1 MGFLFGGLVG
11 AIRQV
16 SLFQFVPRCAF
27 CDTRTMA
34 EMSLN
39 EAQLFRLLVGF
50 FGKDR
55 VLFSMSVRAV
65 CGGDLSRV
73 SHTLDDETRAWA
85 ERNRC
90 LFTVVDHDDD
100 PKMVVEFEP
109 DFSSYIEVEQL
120 ERKTRLPALLK
131 ANGVQYLT
139 ITGKEMGEILDPNGT
154 IDLVDVLKDRF
165 GIEDA
170 TESFDE

>member
-1 MGFLFGGLVG
+1 
-11 AIRQV
+11 
-16 SLFQFVPRCAF
+16 
-27 CDTRTMA
+27 MA
-34 EMSLN
+34 EMSLD

-65 CGGDLSRV
+65 CGGDLSALPEA
-73 SHTLDDETRAWA
+73 LDDETRSWA

-90 LFTVVDHDDD
+90 LFTVVDDDDD

-109 DFSSYIEVEQL
+109 DFSAYIEVEQL
-120 ERKTRLPALLK
+120 ERKSRLPALLK

-154 IDLVDVLKDRF
+154 MNLVDLLKDRF
-165 GIEDA
+165 GIED
-170 TESFDE
+170 TPEVVEEES

>member
-1 MGFLFGGLVG
+1 MDW
-11 AIRQV
+11 
-16 SLFQFVPRCAF
+16 F
-27 CDTRTMA
+27 CDTYSMA

-65 CGGDLSRV
+65 CGGDLSCLPHV
-73 SHTLDDETRAWA
+73 LDEETKAWA

-90 LFTVVDHDDD
+90 LFTVVDHEDD

-109 DFSSYIEVEQL
+109 DFSNYIEVEQL
-120 ERKTRLPALLK
+120 ERKSRLPPLLK
-131 ANGVQYLT
+131 ASGIQYLT
-139 ITGKEMGEILDPNGT
+139 ITGQEMGEILDPNGHM
-154 IDLVDVLKDRF
+154 DLVDVLKDRF
-165 GIEDA
+165 GIEDVA
-170 TESFDE
+170 EPLEDEES

>member
-1 MGFLFGGLVG
+1 
-11 AIRQV
+11 
-16 SLFQFVPRCAF
+16 
-27 CDTRTMA
+27 MA
-34 EMSLN
+34 EMSLH

-65 CGGDLSRV
+65 CGGDLSALPQA
-73 SHTLDDETRAWA
+73 LDSETREWA
-85 ERNRC
+85 ESARC
-90 LFTVVDHDDD
+90 LFTVVDQDDE

-120 ERKTRLPALLK
+120 ERKSRLPALLK

-139 ITGKEMGEILDPNGT
+139 ITGQEMGDILNPNGG

-165 GIEDA
+165 GIEDVP
-170 TESFDE
+170 ESLEEES

>member
-1 MGFLFGGLVG
+1 
-11 AIRQV
+11 
-16 SLFQFVPRCAF
+16 
-27 CDTRTMA
+27 MA
-34 EMSLN
+34 EMSLH

-65 CGGDLSRV
+65 CGGDLS
-73 SHTLDDETRAWA
+73 SLPHALDSETREWA
-85 ERNRC
+85 ENARC

-109 DFSSYIEVEQL
+109 DFSSYIEVDQL
-120 ERKTRLPALLK
+120 ERKSRLPALLK

-139 ITGKEMGEILDPNGT
+139 ITGQEMGEILNPNGG

-165 GIEDA
+165 GIEDVP
-170 TESFDE
+170 ESLEEES

>member
-1 MGFLFGGLVG
+1 
-11 AIRQV
+11 
-16 SLFQFVPRCAF
+16 
-27 CDTRTMA
+27 MA

-65 CGGDLSRV
+65 CGGDLSCLP
-73 SHTLDDETRAWA
+73 HALDEETRGWA

-90 LFTVVDHDDD
+90 LFTVVNEEDD

-120 ERKTRLPALLK
+120 ERKSRLPALLK
-131 ANGVQYLT
+131 ANGIQYLT
-139 ITGKEMGEILDPNGT
+139 ITGKEMGEILDPNGG

-165 GIEDA
+165 GIEEVA
-170 TESFDE
+170 EPLDE

>member
-1 MGFLFGGLVG
+1 
-11 AIRQV
+11 
-16 SLFQFVPRCAF
+16 
-27 CDTRTMA
+27 
-34 EMSLN
+34 MSLD

-50 FGKDR
+50 FGKER

-65 CGGDLSRV
+65 CGGDLSALPEA
-73 SHTLDDETRAWA
+73 LDSETRQWA

-90 LFTVVDHDDD
+90 LFTVVDDDDD

-109 DFSSYIEVEQL
+109 DFSAYIEVEQL
-120 ERKTRLPALLK
+120 ERKSRLPALLK

-154 IDLVDVLKDRF
+154 MNLVDLLKDRF
-165 GIEDA
+165 GIED
-170 TESFDE
+170 TPETLEEES

>member
-1 MGFLFGGLVG
+1 
-11 AIRQV
+11 
-16 SLFQFVPRCAF
+16 
-27 CDTRTMA
+27 MA

-65 CGGDLSRV
+65 CGGDLASL
-73 SHTLDDETRAWA
+73 SHPLDEETRAWA
-85 ERNRC
+85 ERSRC
-90 LFTVVDHDDD
+90 LFTVVDEEDD

-109 DFSSYIEVEQL
+109 DFSKFIEVEQL
-120 ERKTRLPALLK
+120 ERKSRLPSLLK
-131 ANGVQYLT
+131 ASGVQYLT
-139 ITGKEMGEILDPNGT
+139 ITGEEMGEILDPNGT

-165 GIEDA
+165 GIDDVGD
-170 TESFDE
+170 SLDE

>member
-1 MGFLFGGLVG
+1 
-11 AIRQV
+11 
-16 SLFQFVPRCAF
+16 
-27 CDTRTMA
+27 MA
-34 EMSLN
+34 EMSLD

-65 CGGDLSRV
+65 CGGDLSAL
-73 SHTLDDETRAWA
+73 SEALDDETRSWA

-90 LFTVVDHDDD
+90 LFTVVDDDDD

-120 ERKTRLPALLK
+120 ERKSRLPSLLK
-131 ANGVQYLT
+131 ANGIQYLT

-154 IDLVDVLKDRF
+154 MNLVDLLKDRF
-165 GIEDA
+165 GIEDTPEA
-170 TESFDE
+170 LEEES

>member
-1 MGFLFGGLVG
+1 
-11 AIRQV
+11 
-16 SLFQFVPRCAF
+16 
-27 CDTRTMA
+27 MA

-65 CGGDLSRV
+65 CGGDFSSLS
-73 SHTLDDETRAWA
+73 HALDEETRAWA

-90 LFTVVDHDDD
+90 LFTVVDAEDD
-100 PKMVVEFEP
+100 PRMVVEFEP
-109 DFSSYIEVEQL
+109 DFSNFIEVDQL

-131 ANGVQYLT
+131 ASGVQYLT
-139 ITGKEMGEILDPNGT
+139 ITGEEMGEILDPNGT

-165 GIEDA
+165 GIED
-170 TESFDE
+170 TTDPLDE

>member
-1 MGFLFGGLVG
+1 
-11 AIRQV
+11 
-16 SLFQFVPRCAF
+16 
-27 CDTRTMA
+27 MA

-65 CGGDLSRV
+65 CGGDLSCLP
-73 SHTLDDETRAWA
+73 HALDEETRGWA

-90 LFTVVDHDDD
+90 LFTVVNEEDD

-120 ERKTRLPALLK
+120 ERKSRLPALLK
-131 ANGVQYLT
+131 ANGIQYLT
-139 ITGKEMGEILDPNGT
+139 ITGREMGEILDPNGG

-165 GIEDA
+165 GIEEVA
-170 TESFDE
+170 EPLDE

>member
-1 MGFLFGGLVG
+1 
-11 AIRQV
+11 
-16 SLFQFVPRCAF
+16 
-27 CDTRTMA
+27 MA

-65 CGGDLSRV
+65 CGGDLPALPQALDRE
-73 SHTLDDETRAWA
+73 TLEWA
-85 ERNRC
+85 ESARC
-90 LFTVVDHDDD
+90 LFTVVDHEDD

-120 ERKTRLPALLK
+120 ERKSRLPALLK

-139 ITGKEMGEILDPNGT
+139 ITGQEMGEILNPHGG

-165 GIEDA
+165 GIEDVP
-170 TESFDE
+170 ESLEEES

>member
-1 MGFLFGGLVG
+1 M
-11 AIRQV
+11 
-16 SLFQFVPRCAF
+16 PAF
-27 CDTRTMA
+27 CDTTGMA

-65 CGGDLSRV
+65 CGGDLS
-73 SHTLDDETRAWA
+73 SLTHSLDEETKAWA

-90 LFTVVDHDDD
+90 LFTVVDYADD

-120 ERKTRLPALLK
+120 ERKSRLPGLLK

-139 ITGKEMGEILDPNGT
+139 ITGKEMDEILDPNGT
-154 IDLVDVLKDRF
+154 IDLVDLLKDRF

-170 TESFDE
+170 VESLDE

>member
-1 MGFLFGGLVG
+1 
-11 AIRQV
+11 
-16 SLFQFVPRCAF
+16 
-27 CDTRTMA
+27 MA

-65 CGGDLSRV
+65 CGGDLS
-73 SHTLDDETRAWA
+73 SLSYTLDEETRAWA

-90 LFTVVDHDDD
+90 LFTVVDAEDD
-100 PKMVVEFEP
+100 PRMVVEFEP
-109 DFSSYIEVEQL
+109 DFSNFIEVDQL
-120 ERKTRLPALLK
+120 ERKSRLPALLK
-131 ANGVQYLT
+131 ASGVQYLT
-139 ITGKEMGEILDPNGT
+139 ITGEEMGEILDPNGT

-165 GIEDA
+165 GIED
-170 TESFDE
+170 TTDPLDE

>member
-1 MGFLFGGLVG
+1 
-11 AIRQV
+11 
-16 SLFQFVPRCAF
+16 
-27 CDTRTMA
+27 MA

-50 FGKDR
+50 FGQDR

-65 CGGDLSRV
+65 CGGDLATL
-73 SHTLDDETRAWA
+73 SHLLDDETKAWA

-90 LFTVVDHDDD
+90 LFTVVDAEDD

-109 DFSSYIEVEQL
+109 DFSNFIEVDQL
-120 ERKTRLPALLK
+120 ERKSRLPALLK
-131 ANGVQYLT
+131 ASGVQYLT
-139 ITGKEMGEILDPNGT
+139 ITGEEMGEILNPNGT

-165 GIEDA
+165 GIEDSSDA
-170 TESFDE
+170 LDE

>member
-1 MGFLFGGLVG
+1 
-11 AIRQV
+11 
-16 SLFQFVPRCAF
+16 
-27 CDTRTMA
+27 MA

-65 CGGDLSRV
+65 CGGDLSCLP
-73 SHTLDDETRAWA
+73 HPLDEETKAWA
-85 ERNRC
+85 ERTRC
-90 LFTVVDHDDD
+90 LFTVVDAEDD
-100 PKMVVEFEP
+100 PRMVVEFEP
-109 DFSSYIEVEQL
+109 DFSKYIEVEQL
-120 ERKTRLPALLK
+120 ERKSRLPALLK

-139 ITGKEMGEILDPNGT
+139 ITGEEMGEILDPNGA

-165 GIEDA
+165 GIEDVA
-170 TESFDE
+170 DPLDE

>member
-1 MGFLFGGLVG
+1 M
-11 AIRQV
+11 
-16 SLFQFVPRCAF
+16 
-27 CDTRTMA
+27 T
-34 EMSLN
+34 EMSLD

-65 CGGDLSRV
+65 CGGDLSV
-73 SHTLDDETRAWA
+73 LPQALDDETRQWA
-85 ERNRC
+85 EQNRC
-90 LFTVVDHDDD
+90 LFTVVDDDDD

-120 ERKTRLPALLK
+120 ERKSRLPGLLR

-154 IDLVDVLKDRF
+154 MGLVDLLKDRF
-165 GIEDA
+165 GIED
-170 TESFDE
+170 TPELLEEES